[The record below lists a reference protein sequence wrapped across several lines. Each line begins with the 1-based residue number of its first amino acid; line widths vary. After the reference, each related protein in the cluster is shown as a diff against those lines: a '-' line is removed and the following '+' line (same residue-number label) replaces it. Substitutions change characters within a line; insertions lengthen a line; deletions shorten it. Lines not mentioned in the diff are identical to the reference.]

1 MLSAQNI
8 LQLGW
13 QTAFK
18 TANPTATRKLQNV
31 SSFKLTPDLQTREL
45 EQLRGTLAPTHKTAL
60 DGYASRATA
69 ENGDIDFEE
78 LNYWLEMLFGTVTPV
93 GSSAPFTRKYSAPVT
108 NAPNP
113 RAATLQWGQSGYVW
127 QMQDATVTSL
137 TMSGAVN
144 TGVSVGASLM
154 GGLVKRGALQ
164 VLADVTNGTR
174 LSGCMSS
181 VAIETWAGS
190 TFTPLASSAFSW
202 ELSVNANRTYHS
214 YLGECS
220 PSKLS
225 DNRWKGQLKLSME
238 LNAATAAYLDEILGD
253 AASRIIEKQV
263 RIIYSTGTGTTL
275 RSMQIDF
282 AGHSMQA
289 PEHFQ
294 DKDGLVTYDLVLDG
308 VYNPTVGNWLS
319 IETKSALQTL

>member
-1 MLSAQNI
+1 MLDAQNI

-45 EQLRGTLAPTHKTAL
+45 EQKRGTLAPTHKTAL
-60 DGYASRATA
+60 DGYSSRATA

-78 LNYWLEMLFGTVTPV
+78 LNYWLEMLFGTVTP
-93 GSSAPFTRKYSAPVT
+93 GGTAPYSRKYSAPVT
-108 NAPNP
+108 NAPVP
-113 RAATLQWGQSGYVW
+113 RAATLQWGQSGNVW

-137 TMSGAVN
+137 SMSGAVN

-154 GGLVKRGALQ
+154 GGLVKRGSMQ
-164 VLADVTNGTR
+164 TLADVTNGTR
-174 LSGCMSS
+174 LSGCMAS
-181 VAIETWAGS
+181 VAIETWTGS
-190 TFTPLASSAFSW
+190 AFTPLASSAFSW
-202 ELSVNANRTYHS
+202 ELSINANRTYHS
-214 YLGECS
+214 YLGECT
-220 PSKLS
+220 PSKSS

-238 LNAATAAYLDEILGD
+238 LNAATAVYLDEILGD
-253 AASRIIEKQV
+253 TASRIIEKQA
-263 RIIYSTGTGTTL
+263 RIIYSTGTGATL

-282 AGHSMQA
+282 AGHTLQA

-294 DKDGLVTYDLVLDG
+294 DRDGLVTYDLVLDG
-308 VYNPTVGNWLS
+308 VYNPTAGNWLS